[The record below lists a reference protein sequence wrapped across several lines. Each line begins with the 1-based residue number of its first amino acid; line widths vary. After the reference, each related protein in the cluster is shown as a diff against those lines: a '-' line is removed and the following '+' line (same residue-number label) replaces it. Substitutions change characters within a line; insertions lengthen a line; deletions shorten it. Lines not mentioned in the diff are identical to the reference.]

1 MQLPMEVL
9 EERITN
15 MDKQNIVDHTA
26 IMRKLDML
34 CDKFDDLPNAFPT
47 RKEYEVKYKVNSD
60 RITAVENILKGVGM
74 TVILAILGS
83 LLKLVI
89 IG

>member
-26 IMRKLDML
+26 IMKKLDTL
-34 CDKFDDLPNAFPT
+34 CNKFDDLPDAFPT
-47 RKEYEVKYKVNSD
+47 RKEYEVRCKVNSD
-60 RITAVENILKGVGM
+60 RLTAVENILKGVGM
-74 TVILAILGS
+74 TAILAILGS